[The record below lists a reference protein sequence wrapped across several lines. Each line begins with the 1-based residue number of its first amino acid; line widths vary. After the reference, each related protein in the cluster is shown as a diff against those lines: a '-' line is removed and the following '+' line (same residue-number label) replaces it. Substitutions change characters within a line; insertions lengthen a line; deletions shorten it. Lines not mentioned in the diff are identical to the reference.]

1 MAEVPTVRWAI
12 IDAVVKH
19 VIQAIR
25 SSLKAEEAKGEAF
38 AAKHCP
44 NSKPTIYNSYEAA
57 CGDSEVDIVYI
68 GTPHFFH
75 RQNCLDAIAHSK
87 NVLCKKAFAL
97 NAREARDMF
106 TAAKEKGALK
116 KLLYEDKVICD
127 VFRMSSDF
135 GRKFD
140 VPNLPAA
147 SRFRDTA
154 LSAGTLLELG
164 IYSLTWGLMALDP
177 KIPRNSESPR
187 VLLAAQTF
195 EVGVEVSTSIILT
208 SP

>member
-1 MAEVPTVRWAI
+1 
-12 IDAVVKH
+12 
-19 VIQAIR
+19 
-25 SSLKAEEAKGEAF
+25 
-38 AAKHCP
+38 
-44 NSKPTIYNSYEAA
+44 
-57 CGDSEVDIVYI
+57 
-68 GTPHFFH
+68 
-75 RQNCLDAIAHSK
+75 
-87 NVLCKKAFAL
+87 
-97 NAREARDMF
+97 
-106 TAAKEKGALK
+106 
-116 KLLYEDKVICD
+116 
-127 VFRMSSDF
+127 MSSDF